1 MFIGLDRLA
10 DDASQAF
17 RAQHPELLAFMFA
30 SGKSEGYLR
39 DVFGAHLNRNL
50 LQSGFEHV
58 TREWK
63 KHDLAVMDG
72 DRPTVLVEGKSWI
85 SHDAYRKSKL
95 ITDKQSIFAGALTD
109 VKKLIK
115 AKRKYPEVEI
125 YISTV
130 VFGINTDAVID
141 YEMFNITYGDSHH
154 LGLKKAGSF
163 DELVSVARGNTTR
176 LHELFG
182 PTRRFPLE
190 VGRYK
195 GMQIEADFYL
205 TEVTNDLES
214 IEQVLQFQ
222 SFSFIK

>member
-10 DDASQAF
+10 DDAYQAF
-17 RAQHPELLAFMFA
+17 RGQDPELLAFMFA
-30 SGKSEGYLR
+30 SGKSEGFLR

-72 DRPTVLVEGKSWI
+72 DRPLVLVEGKSWI

-95 ITDKQSIFAGALTD
+95 LTDKKSIYAGALAD
-109 VKKLIK
+109 AKKLVK
-115 AKRKYPEVEI
+115 TKRKFPDVEI

-130 VFGINTDAVID
+130 IYGVNTDQVID
-141 YEMFNITYGDSHH
+141 YEMFNVTYGDSHH

-163 DELVSVARGNTTR
+163 DDLVSIGRTNASR
-176 LHELFG
+176 LHESFG
-182 PTRRFPLE
+182 PTRRFPLDI
-190 VGRYK
+190 GRYK

-205 TEVTNDLES
+205 TEIMNDLDS
-214 IEQVLQFQ
+214 IEQALDIQ
-222 SFSFIK
+222 SFSFI